1 MDGSKS
7 NASRCTAGCRTRATR
22 SSGGARNRSLTWR
35 LWPWGCDTDGVDLD
49 RRVSAR
55 SRDGTSITPRSCR
68 VTKLRGRGRVHITG
82 STSDRAGGSVL
93 GTLQLTRALKRG
105 GSAFTEK
112 TRVCGIIGPRDVTAR
127 AHASCP
133 HLKRRRA
140 VKNFYKNFYIL
151 KFQDQAGAHTRPD
164 MHEKLKLARAQ
175 LQHIV
180 RTHLGAKQQL
190 KS

>member
-35 LWPWGCDTDGVDLD
+35 LWPWGCDTDGVDLG

-105 GSAFTEK
+105 GGSAFTEK
-112 TRVCGIIGPRDVTAR
+112 TRVYGIIGPRDVTAR
-127 AHASCP
+127 ANASCP
-133 HLKRRRA
+133 HLKRGGR
-140 VKNFYKNFYIL
+140 YLKNFYIL

-164 MHEKLKLARAQ
+164 MNEKLKLARAQ

-180 RTHLGAKQQL
+180 RTRLGAKQQL